1 VTPAAFKAVVGPKG
15 PGWVRFL
22 SASAMMDDPMNELD
36 AANPLRALPAA
47 GTLLT
52 APAGVA
58 LCAEFGRGCV
68 RLCLRQLIDELRQA
82 VRGGDAVPA
91 EDAVLSELRARL
103 IRMARPAGRHAVNAT
118 GIILHTGL
126 GRAPLADA
134 AIAAMSA
141 AAGYT
146 PLQASIDTGSR
157 SVREERA
164 EQLICELT
172 GAEAATVVNN
182 NAAATMLVLAVVA
195 AGREVVVSRGQL
207 VEIGGA
213 FRLPDVMTMSGC
225 RLREIGTTN
234 RTHLRD
240 YEAAIG
246 PDTGALLHV
255 HTSNYRVRGFA
266 GTPDIAALT
275 ALGKAKG
282 LPVIDDLGSGALLP
296 LAPYGLADEP
306 LVADTVRAGAD
317 LCCFSADKLICG
329 PQAGIILG
337 SRAWIARVRAHP
349 FARMFRVCKL
359 TLAALE
365 ATLLHF
371 VNGDATTALPF
382 YVALAK
388 PIAAVRAD
396 ALRLHALLAD
406 LPLRAEVA
414 DDTAY
419 VGSGSLP
426 DEGLPSVVVRVAPR
440 GISVDELGARL
451 RQCTPAVFARLA
463 DRRLVIDCRTLR
475 PGEVEIVAA
484 ALRAVTTDLPAAAC

>member
-1 VTPAAFKAVVGPKG
+1 MTSP
-15 PGWVRFL
+15 
-22 SASAMMDDPMNELD
+22 D
-36 AANPLRALPAA
+36 APNPLRGLPAA

-52 APAGVA
+52 SSAGA
-58 LCAEFGRGCV
+58 ELCGGFGRGAV
-68 RLCLRQLIDELRQA
+68 RLCLRQLLDELRQA
-82 VRGGDAVPA
+82 ARGGAAIPTQDVI
-91 EDAVLSELRARL
+91 LGELRARL
-103 IRMARPAGRHAVNAT
+103 VRLCRPEGRRAVNAT

-126 GRAPLADA
+126 GRAPLADD
-134 AIAAMSA
+134 AIAAVAA

-157 SVREERA
+157 SLREERA

-182 NAAATMLVLAVVA
+182 NAAATMLVLAVMA

-246 PDTGALLHV
+246 PETGALLHV

-266 GTPDIAALT
+266 GTPDIAAIA

-296 LAPYGLADEP
+296 LAPWGLADEP
-306 LVADTVRAGAD
+306 LVADSVKAGAD

-337 SRAWIARVRAHP
+337 SRAWIEKVRKHP

-371 VNGDATTALPF
+371 VNGDAATTLPF
-382 YVALAK
+382 YAALSR
-388 PIAAVRAD
+388 PMDTLRAD
-396 ALRLHALLAD
+396 AQRLHGLLAG
-406 LPLRAEVA
+406 LPLKVEVA
-414 DDTAY
+414 EDTAY

-426 DEGLPSVVVRVAPR
+426 DEGLPSVVLRLAPR
-440 GISVDELGARL
+440 GISADELGARL
-451 RQCTPAVFARLA
+451 RQGTPSVFARLA
-463 DRRLVIDCRTLR
+463 GRHLVIDCRTLR
-475 PGEVEIVAA
+475 AGEIEIVAA
-484 ALRAVTTDLPAAAC
+484 ALRAAAADLPAAAC